1 MDFSRACRGRWF
13 VGLRRFVG
21 GLLLLPLWVAGCQP
35 GAAVI
40 PLAQAADAKPPQPR
54 KESGKMSAPDAASG
68 NERTKELPKT
78 DAEWKQ
84 ALTPMQYRVM
94 RQKGT
99 ERPFTGEYWNCK
111 KEGVYHCAGCGEPL
125 FLSETKFD
133 AHCGWPSFYQAV
145 NDKQIKT
152 LPDHELLMERTE
164 VRCAKCGAHLGHVFD
179 DGPQPTGLRYC
190 MNSAALKLVEKKA
203 AEKGKEAPAEKK

>member
-1 MDFSRACRGRWF
+1 MYRSNASPGNSFGR
-13 VGLRRFVG
+13 VRRIVSGLV
-21 GLLLLPLWVAGCQP
+21 LLSLFVAGCQQ
-35 GAAVI
+35 GTAVI
-40 PLAQAADAKPPQPR
+40 STAQAAEAKAPKPR
-54 KESGKMSAPDAASG
+54 KESGKMKVPDAVSKSREPA
-68 NERTKELPKT
+68 KELPKT
-78 DAEWKQ
+78 DADWKKV
-84 ALTPMQYRVM
+84 LTPLQYQVT

-99 ERPFTGEYWNCK
+99 ERPFTGEYWNCQ
-111 KEGVYHCAGCGEPL
+111 KEGVYHCIGCGEPL

-145 NDKQIKT
+145 DDKKINT
-152 LPDHELLMERTE
+152 LADHELRMERTE

-203 AEKGKEAPAEKK
+203 TPEVPAEKK

>member
-1 MDFSRACRGRWF
+1 MYRSNASPGVLHAR
-13 VGLRRFVG
+13 VRRIVG
-21 GLLLLPLWVAGCQP
+21 GIVLVTLFAAGCQQ
-35 GAAVI
+35 GTAVS
-40 PLAQAADAKPPQPR
+40 PTAQAAEAKDPKPR
-54 KESGKMSAPDAASG
+54 KESSKMKAPDAAKPS
-68 NERTKELPKT
+68 EPEKELPKT
-78 DAEWKQ
+78 DAEWKKV
-84 ALTPMQYRVM
+84 LTPLQYHVT

-111 KEGVYHCAGCGEPL
+111 KEGVYQCIGCGEPL

-145 NDKQIKT
+145 DDKKIKS
-152 LPDHELLMERTE
+152 LPDHEMLMERTE

-179 DGPQPTGLRYC
+179 DGPPPTGLRYC

-203 AEKGKEAPAEKK
+203 TPETPTEKK